1 MQQAGDGAHGSVLR
15 AASSHAS
22 PSKRFNSGY
31 GVVPASGRTST
42 RYAPELNPPA
52 SRSTSR
58 IAARRRRRTRLR
70 STAVPTHRPTLYATR
85 TSPAAAASA
94 SRRNNT
100 VTGSRRARRPSRRS
114 ASNVARSPIRP
125 IRPTAGRGPS
135 GAGPG
140 RWPGRRGFAS
150 AAESRAAWLAS
161 GCWVGTCASPSAS
174 SSTRPPRSVSGA
186 CGGVLNSSATRWIQ
200 RAPLRCADNG
210 RAPPLECANP
220 GGYETIHSCGP
231 PLVGHQS
238 TVLAFPNPPPSPGV
252 RQRNWR
258 LVHYLT
264 SGCRAVI
271 HMCGLLVDD
280 FGCQQEG
287 SGP

>member
-1 MQQAGDGAHGSVLR
+1 MIADPTDQADSRARPFRRRARTMAWPARVRIRSRKPCRLARLR
-15 AASSHAS
+15 LLGWYVRFTFCLLEHAASSQ
-22 PSKRFNSGY
+22 RQ
-31 GVVPASGRTST
+31 
-42 RYAPELNPPA
+42 
-52 SRSTSR
+52 
-58 IAARRRRRTRLR
+58 
-70 STAVPTHRPTLYATR
+70 
-85 TSPAAAASA
+85 
-94 SRRNNT
+94 
-100 VTGSRRARRPSRRS
+100 
-114 ASNVARSPIRP
+114 
-125 IRPTAGRGPS
+125 RGL
-135 GAGPG
+135 
-140 RWPGRRGFAS
+140 RRGVELVRDA
-150 AAESRAAWLAS
+150 L
-161 GCWVGTCASPSAS
+161 
-174 SSTRPPRSVSGA
+174 
-186 CGGVLNSSATRWIQ
+186 IQ
-200 RAPLRCADNG
+200 RAPLRCVDNG